1 METRIIKFGDQDWK
15 VTPFHCVVGPILQLH
30 WEKLQAVWSS
40 WDGRYWNG
48 RSMSVY
54 LERPP
59 FVYVHEWRRE
69 VESLRKL
76 YEGDNFL
83 FFTNNPLVVNEMQPE
98 EVTLACID
106 NGKLV
111 LTNFRDIAGF
121 EDRSKVYALGELWLF
136 YAMGGNEPALRFG
149 GPRP

>member
-15 VTPFHCVVGPILQLH
+15 VTPFHCVVGPILQHH
-30 WEKLQAVWSS
+30 WEKLQAVWS
-40 WDGRYWNG
+40 WGG
-48 RSMSVY
+48 PAMSAY

-69 VESLRKL
+69 VESLRQL

-83 FFTNNPLVVNEMQPE
+83 FYTNNPLVVNEMQPE

-106 NGKLV
+106 NDKLI
-111 LTNFRDIAGF
+111 LTNFRDTAGF
-121 EDRSKVYALGELWLF
+121 EDKFKVYALGELWLS

-149 GPRP
+149 GPPP